1 MPGQDTILRLQ
12 RFRTVRGCIIAPQ
25 IGWTTWVA
33 DENRSCV
40 FDGSNWV
47 TNSAHG
53 LGSASATLN
62 ESANGAATRFELI
75 EEELTLSGSHVD
87 STIIIPDRAIV
98 FGVSTRT
105 TEAITGASAYDCGVP
120 TATDKYGGLLGIAAG
135 SSNSGVTGPTAYYAD
150 TNIRITAR
158 TADFTGG
165 KVRIAIH
172 YMTCGVPAS

>member
-1 MPGQDTILRLQ
+1 M
-12 RFRTVRGCIIAPQ
+12 
-25 IGWTTWVA
+25 
-33 DENRSCV
+33 
-40 FDGSNWV
+40 
-47 TNSAHG
+47 TNSAQG
-53 LGSASATLN
+53 LGGASVTLN
-62 ESANGAATRFELI
+62 ESGNGTTTRFELI

-135 SSNSGVTGPTAYYAD
+135 NSNSGVTGPTAYYAD
-150 TNIRITAR
+150 THIRITAR
-158 TADFTGG
+158 TSDFTGG